1 MNHPDLPKT
10 HVTSTFNAPTGEKL
24 KIILYCIAFASI
36 FPFIIPLIGNNHD
49 KRNIS
54 ETGILNTI
62 FLCLSIGLPY
72 IFLVIMFLF
81 NGWLHLLAL
90 LLIIL
95 GMGVVNFFVLR
106 DNKQIRDG
114 ESSQHIL
121 IGNVAGSV
129 FLFSSLF
136 VYIIITKR
144 SL

>member
-1 MNHPDLPKT
+1 MNHPGLPRT
-10 HVTSTFNAPTGEKL
+10 PVTSTFNAPTGEKL
-24 KIILYCIAFASI
+24 KIFLYCISKA
-36 FPFIIPLIGNNHD
+36 GTV
-49 KRNIS
+49 NIV
-54 ETGILNTI
+54 
-62 FLCLSIGLPY
+62 FFCLSIILPFV
-72 IFLVIMFLF
+72 FLVIMFLL

-106 DNKQIRDG
+106 DNVQIKDG

-121 IGNVAGSV
+121 ISNVAGSI

-144 SL
+144 